1 VRPYV
6 EKSPTQNRAGGVA
19 QVVEH
24 LPYKCEALS
33 STTVLPKK
41 KKGKKNRG

>member
-1 VRPYV
+1 MV
-6 EKSPTQNRAGGVA
+6 

-33 STTVLPKK
+33 SVPITTKNMVLAILKCLI
-41 KKGKKNRG
+41 KGEDI